1 MKQISYGAEAKI
13 LQLDSSWL
21 KKIRTVQEFRHPI
34 LDSRL
39 RKRRTKRE
47 FKVLTKLH
55 SLGVNVPQVKDL
67 DLEECSFCIEYI
79 DGKCIVEEMSL
90 EILKLSII
98 EIAKMHKAGIVHGDL
113 TPLNILFKDK
123 DIFLIDFGLSEFSV
137 NREER
142 AVDLNVFFIFLKN
155 DYGQLYEQKQ
165 ELLDVYR
172 REFNDD
178 TAVDEIFERLE
189 GVERRGR
196 NKNKN

>member
-1 MKQISYGAEAKI
+1 MKQISYGAEAEI

-79 DGKCIVEEMSL
+79 DGKCIVEDMSL
-90 EILKLSII
+90 EILKLSLV
-98 EIAKMHKAGIVHGDL
+98 EIARMHKAGIVHGDL

-155 DYGQLYEQKQ
+155 DYAQLYEQKR

>member
-21 KKIRTVQEFRHPI
+21 KKIRTMQEFRHPI

-155 DYGQLYEQKQ
+155 DYTLLYKQKQ